1 MKFPIL
7 SVIVWFPLLGALVIQ
22 IIKKETAAKRFAFL
36 FSLVPLILSI
46 IVYLSFK
53 REVLQPQFVEKFT
66 WVKAYGISYFLGVDG
81 FNLLLLVLVSLLVA
95 IVTLASAIPS
105 RPKAFFTTILIL
117 ETGLLGVFVALDM
130 ILFYVFWEAVLI
142 PTYLLIHIWGGP
154 NRNRAALKFIVYTLA
169 GSVIML
175 IGMLAIYFK
184 AGIHSFD
191 MIKLAQ
197 INYPLDFQ
205 KLVFIALFL
214 GLAVKVP
221 LFPFHGWQPDAYTE
235 APTTVTMLLS
245 GCLAK
250 MGAYGFFR
258 LILPITPRGA
268 HTYGLLVT
276 ILALITVIFGDL
288 CASAQKDL
296 KRMFAY
302 SSLSHM
308 GLIILGISCAMTMRS
323 SMGKVAKSGVTMALK
338 GSGIH
343 MFNHGVIAASI
354 FFLIGLIYQRMKTRD
369 LMELQGLLTGIPTI
383 IGLFW
388 FTALA
393 SFGFPALSGFPGE
406 IMIIIGTFES
416 KGAWAAII
424 ALVGVL
430 IMAGYV
436 FWMLLRIGF
445 GRFAEKH
452 GAPKDANF
460 AELIAILPLSALI
473 LCFGFYPKPLTSVV
487 SVPVSKLVS
496 LIARL

>member
-1 MKFPIL
+1 
-7 SVIVWFPLLGALVIQ
+7 LGALVIQ
-22 IIKKETAAKRFAFL
+22 LTKKETAAKKFALL
-36 FSLVPLILSI
+36 FSLVPFILAVS
-46 IVYLSFK
+46 VYLGFE
-53 REVLQPQFVEKFT
+53 RGVVQPQFVEKVT

-81 FNLLLLVLVSLLVA
+81 FNLLLLVLVSLLVL
-95 IVTLASAIPS
+95 IVTLASAIPN
-105 RPKAFFTTILIL
+105 RPKAFFATILIL
-117 ETGLLGVFVALDM
+117 ETGLLGVFLALDM
-130 ILFYVFWEAVLI
+130 ILFYIFWETVLI

-154 NRNRAALKFIVYTLA
+154 NRARAALKFIIYTLV

-175 IGMLAIYFK
+175 VGMLAIYFK

-191 MIKLAQ
+191 LIKLAS
-197 INYPLDFQ
+197 INYPLGFQ
-205 KLVFIALFL
+205 RLAFGALFL

-221 LFPFHGWQPDAYTE
+221 LFPFHNWQPDAYTE

-268 HTYGLLVT
+268 HEFGLYVT

-288 CASAQKDL
+288 CASAQRDL

-308 GLIILGISCAMTMRS
+308 GLIILGISCAMTMSLR
-323 SMGKVAKSGVTMALK
+323 MGKVAKSGVSIALQ
-338 GSGIH
+338 GSAIH
-343 MFNHGVIAASI
+343 MFNHGIIAASL

-406 IMIIIGTFES
+406 IMIIMGTFES

-436 FWMLLRIGF
+436 FWVLLRIGF
-445 GRFAEKH
+445 GKVAERH
-452 GAPKDANF
+452 ASVTDLNL
-460 AELIAILPLSALI
+460 AELVAILPLSALI
-473 LCFGFYPKPLTSVV
+473 LLFGFYPAPLTSVV
-487 SVPVSKLVS
+487 KIPVNTLVS
-496 LIARL
+496 LISKL